1 MCGISKSSPNTTRR
15 SIVAPLLLA
24 SAITC
29 GLALFLPLQIQPSQE
44 FCALSEAHFRLSPE
58 SHHAPEPSR
67 PRPTH
72 KNEPERIRES
82 ISTLVPWGWPPYGL
96 RTKIENISTR
106 FTGALVRPLSERE
119 MELITPVLK
128 SDASWVKLIG
138 YHLLNR
144 PSGEVE
150 RVSTGITLAT
160 STGITDSARLE
171 LSSEISPILE
181 EWRSASPRA
190 SWLGTLSIA
199 LICVLFPLFV
209 ATLLTRNGNK
219 FGPHAVG
226 FGGIAASACLGAS
239 MSVLLTVAHWKSSPI
254 VPWLFAILLISAV
267 SASLLTL
274 SHRPSPYWKT
284 FTFAKVGIVLFVS
297 LAMTV
302 SGMAIRSVLPVSEG
316 GVPAVLLMLTL
327 STLVVLCVGGRC
339 PAIMMAIST
348 PTFSAAAAFAWSFAA
363 SLVFF
368 WSPQLLD
375 LVWVISDT
383 PRLVPSVSSMVAVAL
398 LSTFS
403 FVLVFIV
410 KMMQSGKVP
419 LSVSQES
426 EQSRPSHLSVVLS
439 VTIFSLLGAFFTGS
453 NVKPMQRSAPTAQA
467 VSWETA
473 VTSSKEG
480 TGIVVDARP
489 PGTHPE
495 IPSDALIDPDSSDDF
510 LKEFCSFA
518 TGRRVY
524 VFCASSSCDISA
536 VLASRLTAFCPSG
549 AFHIEGGAESWPL
562 LK

>member
-1 MCGISKSSPNTTRR
+1 
-15 SIVAPLLLA
+15 
-24 SAITC
+24 
-29 GLALFLPLQIQPSQE
+29 
-44 FCALSEAHFRLSPE
+44 
-58 SHHAPEPSR
+58 
-67 PRPTH
+67 
-72 KNEPERIRES
+72 
-82 ISTLVPWGWPPYGL
+82 
-96 RTKIENISTR
+96 
-106 FTGALVRPLSERE
+106 
-119 MELITPVLK
+119 
-128 SDASWVKLIG
+128 
-138 YHLLNR
+138 
-144 PSGEVE
+144 
-150 RVSTGITLAT
+150 
-160 STGITDSARLE
+160 
-171 LSSEISPILE
+171 
-181 EWRSASPRA
+181 
-190 SWLGTLSIA
+190 
-199 LICVLFPLFV
+199 
-209 ATLLTRNGNK
+209 
-219 FGPHAVG
+219 
-226 FGGIAASACLGAS
+226 
-239 MSVLLTVAHWKSSPI
+239 
-254 VPWLFAILLISAV
+254 
-267 SASLLTL
+267 
-274 SHRPSPYWKT
+274 
-284 FTFAKVGIVLFVS
+284 
-297 LAMTV
+297 
-302 SGMAIRSVLPVSEG
+302 
-316 GVPAVLLMLTL
+316 
-327 STLVVLCVGGRC
+327 
-339 PAIMMAIST
+339 
-348 PTFSAAAAFAWSFAA
+348 
-363 SLVFF
+363 
-368 WSPQLLD
+368 
-375 LVWVISDT
+375 
-383 PRLVPSVSSMVAVAL
+383 MVAVAL